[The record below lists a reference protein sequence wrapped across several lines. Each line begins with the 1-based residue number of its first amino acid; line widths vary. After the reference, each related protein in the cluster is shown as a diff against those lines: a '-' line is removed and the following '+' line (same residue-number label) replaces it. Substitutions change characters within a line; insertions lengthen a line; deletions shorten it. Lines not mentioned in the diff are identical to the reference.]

1 MGWTEL
7 LLIGVVAL
15 IVVGPKD
22 LPVLFRNMGRFM
34 GKARGMAREFSRA
47 MEDAAD
53 QAGVKEASETLRG
66 LSNPA
71 KYGLDKVKDATDFAK
86 WDPDSHTGKLAAER
100 AEAAKKIHAATADRA
115 QNRLDAE
122 AAAKAAEEAAAKA
135 PADPATPV
143 KAEAATPAQKAE
155 AKTAAAK
162 TPAAKKP
169 AAKSKTAA
177 AKTAAPKTTAKPAA
191 KTDGK
196 TDAKAKVP
204 AKPRPAARP
213 KPSQPKSTGGKA

>member
-1 MGWTEL
+1 MFGMGWTEL

-100 AEAAKKIHAATADRA
+100 ADAAKKIHAATADRA
-115 QNRLDAE
+115 QKRLDAE
-122 AAAKAAEEAAAKA
+122 
-135 PADPATPV
+135 
-143 KAEAATPAQKAE
+143 
-155 AKTAAAK
+155 
-162 TPAAKKP
+162 
-169 AAKSKTAA
+169 AA
-177 AKTAAPKTTAKPAA
+177 AKTAAPKTAAKPAA

-196 TDAKAKVP
+196 SKAP